1 MPRFAIPA
9 VLILLLGL
17 SAAAPATEPPRL
29 RILSPAED
37 AEVVLG
43 PGPEGSVA
51 VRVEASG
58 FLLRAV
64 GACGGARNCG
74 HLHLKVDF
82 EGDSCNAPGRPYNSR
97 NSDTGGDTILA
108 HLGHCPVPTGRHRIG
123 ILLANDDH
131 STVLVEGRPVIA
143 TVTVVARRAP

>member
-1 MPRFAIPA
+1 MPRLAILA
-9 VLILLLGL
+9 VLAALLSI

-29 RILSPAED
+29 SILSPAEG
-37 AEVVLG
+37 AEVVLA

-51 VRVEASG
+51 VRVSVPG
-58 FLLRAV
+58 FLLRAA
-64 GACGGARNCG
+64 GACGGAPNCG
-74 HLHLKVDF
+74 HLHLKADF

-108 HLGHCPVPTGRHRIG
+108 HLGHCPVPTGRHSIG

-131 STVLVEGRPVIA
+131 STVLVDGRPVIA